1 MLRAPSAPA
10 PCIHDWTRRGQERES
25 SAGTIHLCAHFSSPR
40 PRAAAVQKGARELRH
55 VLRRGS
61 DSASRNAPSQVGMDQ
76 FESKP
81 AKVSACGSLIRAL
94 ARLPELLRVCAHR
107 CSACSTLS
115 PVLDQ
120 SRTNSWRENR
130 PHPPE
135 RLRPPVPGPLVGLN
149 ARACIAPPSLC
160 VLRGYLRT
168 WHTARTLD
176 IFTPPSKKHARPKN
190 TWSFFITG
198 DAHAVGAHKGPALA
212 GAEGRPKRPRTCI
225 AWATPDLREKLL
237 HTKPAELHLSSTT
250 SRIRS
255 SQPPDLR

>member
-135 RLRPPVPGPLVGLN
+135 RLHPPEPTPLENMN
-149 ARACIAPPSLC
+149 ARACIAPPESVRAAGLLAD
-160 VLRGYLRT
+160 VAHGEDVGHFYTPLKKTRT
-168 WHTARTLD
+168 
-176 IFTPPSKKHARPKN
+176 P
-190 TWSFFITG
+190 
-198 DAHAVGAHKGPALA
+198 
-212 GAEGRPKRPRTCI
+212 
-225 AWATPDLREKLL
+225 
-237 HTKPAELHLSSTT
+237 
-250 SRIRS
+250 
-255 SQPPDLR
+255 